1 MKHKILIAIDASE
14 NSLKAVKYAAG
25 ILRSDSQVTLFHVF
39 YKFSREDIQITDLS
53 PHHDVTFSGS
63 TKEFKAW
70 LAQQRASVEEA
81 LDRARAVLIEGGL
94 DSKNIKVKIEES
106 KQGVATDILNEIKEG
121 GYDTVILGRRG
132 VSGVKRFFFGS
143 VTTKIM
149 HHAEDCAVW
158 VVE

>member
-81 LDRARAVLIEGGL
+81 LDKARNMMIEGGL
-94 DSKNIKVKIEES
+94 NSENIGIKIEERQ
-106 KQGVATDILNEIKEG
+106 QGVAEDILNEVKEG
-121 GYDTVILGRRG
+121 GYDTVIMGRRG
-132 VSGVKRFFFGS
+132 ASGVKRFFFGS